1 PGGGVIRAIKGG
13 SRVSAEHSPSDIV
26 EATALTRVYRSGPAE
41 VRALDGV
48 DLQVRHGEFLALVGV
63 SGCGKSTLL
72 HLMGGLVPPTSVRSL
87 GKCRELGSLRSY
99 ERALY
104 RRQQVGF
111 VFQSFHL
118 VPSMTAA
125 ANVGLALTFQGTYG
139 EERRLRTADALKRVG
154 LDHRAGHRP

>member
-1 PGGGVIRAIKGG
+1 KVNRPGGGVIRAIKGG
-13 SRVSAEHSPSDIV
+13 SRVSAEHSPSNIV

-72 HLMGGLVPPTSVRSL
+72 HLMGGLDTPTSGSIRVN
-87 GKCRELGSLRSY
+87 GRELGSLRSY

-104 RRQQVGF
+104 RRQQVSF

-118 VPSMTAA
+118 VPSMTASA
-125 ANVGLALTFQGTYG
+125 IVGLAFTFQVTYG
-139 EERRLRTADALKRVG
+139 EERRLRTTHAPQR
-154 LDHRAGHRP
+154 